1 MTAAPAA
8 EGAAY
13 RRAACATR
21 LPAGFPWDVVAIPQ
35 PLGQAVLHTLDALF
49 SYEQAPAVVNDPT
62 CGRAYFLTEPGQ
74 GGLWGEDVWTLDAGS
89 WLTVPHPPSGR
100 PLPLADLRR
109 ALHLA
114 YPAFRWRTAGIPPQQ
129 LNPGG
134 IL

>member
-1 MTAAPAA
+1 MTAQAA

-13 RRAACATR
+13 HHAAGATR
-21 LPAGFPWDVVAIPQ
+21 LPAGRPWDVVAIPR
-35 PLGQAVLHTLDALF
+35 PLGEAVLHTLEALF
-49 SYEQAPAVVNDPT
+49 SYERPPAVVDDPVHS
-62 CGRAYFLTEPGQ
+62 RAYFITEPGQ
-74 GGLWGEDVWTLDAGS
+74 GGIWGEDIWTLDAGS
-89 WLTVPHPPSGR
+89 WLTFSHSPSAR
-100 PLPLADLRR
+100 PLPVADLRR